1 MWGTAADG
9 FHVVNECSSAK
20 GDDSLLIDRVRC
32 ALKLGRWFAPIGT
45 RHISRYSCNTALEAE
60 RNASLCSFGCDT
72 GGSASQPS
80 QPNGNLLLLG
90 SFRGQP
96 ETCLGFS
103 VF

>member
-1 MWGTAADG
+1 MKRRATSPA
-9 FHVVNECSSAK
+9 FE
-20 GDDSLLIDRVRC
+20 R
-32 ALKLGRWFAPIGT
+32 LGVSMHPIGT
-45 RHISRYSCNTALEAE
+45 CYISSYAASTALEAE

-72 GGSASQPS
+72 GGTASQPR

-96 ETCLGFS
+96 ETCLGLS